1 MKSMI
6 ILSFKMVALLNW
18 SIFGEIGEY
27 DPTASTKEY
36 EKKEKAKEKDRKK
49 SRNSSSY
56 FEKSAAGEDEVWM
69 WNWSLQ

>member
-1 MKSMI
+1 MKAMI
-6 ILSFKMVALLNW
+6 ILSFNMVALLNC

-36 EKKEKAKEKDRKK
+36 EKKEKAKDRKK

-56 FEKSAAGEDEVWM
+56 FEKSAAGEDEV
-69 WNWSLQ
+69 